1 MNAPNKRV
9 QPTAASQHAPH
20 LWLNKGISMSW
31 SRALAAWF
39 FIAVAESIHG
49 ILRRIFLLPR
59 IGDLRAH
66 QVGMLV
72 ASAIIFAIACACIP
86 WIGAR
91 TFSEQLKVGAFWV
104 VLMATFEVSLG
115 LAFGYSQERIFSDYN
130 IAEGRLM
137 IFGMTF
143 MLFAPALAAKTRRTR
158 IT

>member
-1 MNAPNKRV
+1 
-9 QPTAASQHAPH
+9 
-20 LWLNKGISMSW
+20 
-31 SRALAAWF
+31 
-39 FIAVAESIHG
+39 
-49 ILRRIFLLPR
+49 LPLV
-59 IGDLRAH
+59 GDLRAH

>member
-1 MNAPNKRV
+1 
-9 QPTAASQHAPH
+9 
-20 LWLNKGISMSW
+20 MSW

-49 ILRRIFLLPR
+49 ILRRIFILPL

-66 QVGMLV
+66 QLGIVV
-72 ASAIIFAIACACIP
+72 AAIIIFAIAWACIR

-91 TFSEQLKVGAFWV
+91 TFSDQLKVGAFWGA
-104 VLMATFEVSLG
+104 LMATFEVSLG

-130 IAEGRLM
+130 VAEGRLM

-143 MLFAPALAAKTRRTR
+143 MLFAPALAAKARRLR
-158 IT
+158 

>member
-1 MNAPNKRV
+1 
-9 QPTAASQHAPH
+9 
-20 LWLNKGISMSW
+20 MSW

-49 ILRRIFLLPR
+49 TLRRIFILPL

-72 ASAIIFAIACACIP
+72 ASVIIFAIAWACIR

-104 VLMATFEVSLG
+104 ALMAIFEVCLG
-115 LAFGYSQERIFSDYN
+115 LAFGYSQELILSDYN
-130 IAEGRLM
+130 VAEGRLM

-143 MLFAPALAAKTRRTR
+143 MLFAPALAAKARRFS
-158 IT
+158 